1 MLKSLNIQNY
11 ALIDSIELDFKSGLN
26 VITGETGAG
35 KSILIGALG
44 LILGNRA
51 DKGVVNKATA
61 KKCIIEASFNDIS
74 LPIKNFLEEQDFDI
88 EEVLQIRR
96 EVTASGKTRAFINDT
111 PTSLTSLK
119 ILASLLVD
127 INGQNQS
134 YIFKRPDIQLSILDD
149 LAESGD
155 LLADY
160 QSEYQKY
167 IKAKKAL
174 EVLIEKENKAQQNQ
188 DFVQFQFD
196 ELSQAQLNSGEEE
209 LIRTELEWMN
219 NAETIKQ
226 ALFNSTQT
234 LSQGDDAIIANIENI
249 LNQLDPL
256 QGFNPHYVE
265 LQKRLKSSLIEIQDI
280 ASEYE
285 QLYEQTEF
293 EPEKHTSLQER
304 MDIILHLQQKHRK
317 QTVDE
322 LLQYLDDLDSQLND
336 FGSLGNQIQEL
347 QQTVDNLY
355 NKINSK
361 AIKLSKKRNLYKLK
375 NEQKIIN
382 GLQLLGM
389 KDADFRIEIELLD
402 HPSSSGID
410 KVDFLFSSNK
420 GHSVDSVSKIAS
432 GGELA
437 RVVLTLKSLLSTSR
451 NLPTVIFDEIDSG
464 VSGDIASK
472 VGDTMQKM
480 SKNMQL
486 ITITHLPQIAA
497 KGDWHF
503 KVFKK
508 EINNITQSD
517 IRMLDNTE
525 RLHELALMISG
536 DANSNSA
543 LKMAEELVG

>member
-51 DKGVVNKATA
+51 DKGVVNKVTA

-74 LPIKNFLEEQDFDI
+74 LPVKNFLEEEDFDI

-111 PTSLTSLK
+111 PASLTSLK
-119 ILASLLVD
+119 TLASLLVD

-167 IKAKKAL
+167 KKAKKAL

-188 DFVQFQFD
+188 DFIQFQFD
-196 ELSQAQLNSGEEE
+196 ELLQAQLNSGEEE
-209 LIRTELEWMN
+209 LIRTELEWMD
-219 NAETIKQ
+219 NAEIIKQ

-256 QGFNPHYVE
+256 QGFNPQYVE

-322 LLQYLDDLDSQLND
+322 LLQYLDDLDSQLQD

-355 NKINSK
+355 AKINSK
-361 AIKLSKKRNLYKLK
+361 AIKLSKKRNSYKLK
-375 NEQKIIN
+375 IEQKIIN

-402 HPSSSGID
+402 YPSFLGID

-472 VGDTMQKM
+472 VGNTMQKM

-536 DANSNSA
+536 DANSKSA